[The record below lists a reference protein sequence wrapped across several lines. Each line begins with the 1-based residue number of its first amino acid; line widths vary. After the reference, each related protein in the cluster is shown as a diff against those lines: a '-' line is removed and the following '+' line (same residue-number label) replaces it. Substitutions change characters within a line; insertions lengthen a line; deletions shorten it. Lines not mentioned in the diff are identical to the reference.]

1 MRCSVAIALLGA
13 TQFGWMMSEM
23 AHLPFNNASLC
34 RLPHIPPGQCLL
46 YPGHTNN
53 EWTRQSTAWA
63 VGGAIGALLSICPA
77 DRFGRQRTLGFNGVI
92 MIAGAF
98 VQMFATD
105 IDTFAVGRGISGIA
119 SGVAVN
125 VLNNYLREVA
135 PKQWRMFYMVMFQ
148 VVAAATALI
157 VSALFFAIPKL
168 PTSEWHFKP
177 LFGGPIVIGLLVLAT
192 MRFIVESPAWL
203 LLHQR
208 EDEAKEAM
216 ARLYV
221 GDVQAPFAELTESM
235 RVQTEEVEASSSKL
249 ALLVSSRYRV
259 QFAIAVVLG
268 TMQQLAGLPA
278 MVVYGPSIF
287 KSVNL
292 ADLRLSNIFI
302 NFGRCWTMFIAAA
315 VFGHKFKRRT
325 LLMPLSL
332 VMSVAALCFTLCQV
346 HQNDTTHWL
355 IIACLLF
362 FMSSYSFS
370 IGSMGWVISTELLPE
385 ALAPTSGAFATFGTW
400 TAQFLI
406 GVFFQQISNTR
417 HWGTQAFAIFSVIM
431 LVFAIFAYFFV
442 PETSNT
448 TSMEVRALYVKD
460 QFTEGCNDCAEIVTP
475 KDEV

>member
-1 MRCSVAIALLGA
+1 
-13 TQFGWMMSEM
+13 
-23 AHLPFNNASLC
+23 
-34 RLPHIPPGQCLL
+34 
-46 YPGHTNN
+46 
-53 EWTRQSTAWA
+53 
-63 VGGAIGALLSICPA
+63 
-77 DRFGRQRTLGFNGVI
+77 
-92 MIAGAF
+92 
-98 VQMFATD
+98 
-105 IDTFAVGRGISGIA
+105 
-119 SGVAVN
+119 
-125 VLNNYLREVA
+125 
-135 PKQWRMFYMVMFQ
+135 
-148 VVAAATALI
+148 
-157 VSALFFAIPKL
+157 
-168 PTSEWHFKP
+168 
-177 LFGGPIVIGLLVLAT
+177 
-192 MRFIVESPAWL
+192 
-203 LLHQR
+203 
-208 EDEAKEAM
+208 
-216 ARLYV
+216 
-221 GDVQAPFAELTESM
+221 
-235 RVQTEEVEASSSKL
+235 
-249 ALLVSSRYRV
+249 YRV

-448 TSMEVRALYVKD
+448 TSME
-460 QFTEGCNDCAEIVTP
+460 
-475 KDEV
+475 

>member
-1 MRCSVAIALLGA
+1 
-13 TQFGWMMSEM
+13 MMSETS
-23 AHLPFNNASLC
+23 HLPFNNVSLC

-63 VGGAIGALLSICPA
+63 VGGAIGAFLSIYPA
-77 DRFGRQRTLGFNGVI
+77 GRFGRQRTLGLNGVI

-119 SGVAVN
+119 SGVDTN

-135 PKQWRMFYMVMFQ
+135 PKQWRMFYMVMFH
-148 VVAAATALI
+148 VVSAATALI
-157 VSALFFAIPKL
+157 VSALFFAILKL
-168 PTSEWHFKP
+168 PTSDWQFKP

-203 LLHQR
+203 LLQHR
-208 EDEAKEAM
+208 EDEAKESM

-221 GDVQAPFAELTESM
+221 GDVQGHFAELTESM

-315 VFGHKFKRRT
+315 FFGHRYMRRA
-325 LLMPLSL
+325 LLLRFSL
-332 VMSVAALCFTLCQV
+332 IMCVAALGFTLCQV
-346 HQNDTTHWL
+346 YPNTTTHWINL
-355 IIACLLF
+355 VCLLL
-362 FMSSYSFS
+362 FMGPYSFS
-370 IGSMGWVISTELLPE
+370 VGSLGWVISTELIPE
-385 ALAPTSGAFATFGTW
+385 ALAPTSGAFATFGSW

-406 GVFFQQISNTR
+406 GVFFQQITSPS

-431 LVFAIFAYFFV
+431 LVFAIFAFFFV

-448 TSMEVRALYVKD
+448 TSMEVRALYVRD
-460 QFTEGCNDCAEIVTP
+460 EFSSECNDHTDVDIVTP
-475 KDEV
+475 KEDI

>member
-1 MRCSVAIALLGA
+1 MRRSVAVALLGA
-13 TQFGWMMSEM
+13 TQYGWMMSEM
-23 AHLPFNNASLC
+23 AHLPYNNASLC
-34 RLPHIPPGQCLL
+34 GLPHIPPGQCLL
-46 YPGHTNN
+46 YPRHTNN
-53 EWTRQSTAWA
+53 EWTRQTTAWA
-63 VGGAIGALLSICPA
+63 VGGAIGALLSIYPA
-77 DRFGRQRTLGFNGVI
+77 DRFGRQRTLGLNGVI

-119 SGVAVN
+119 SGVAAN

-135 PKQWRMFYMVMFQ
+135 PKQWRMFYMTMFH
-148 VVAAATALI
+148 VVSAATSLV

-259 QFAIAVVLG
+259 QFAIAIVLG

-278 MVVYGPSIF
+278 MVAYGPTIF
-287 KSVNL
+287 KNIGLV
-292 ADLRLSNIFI
+292 DLRLSNIFI
-302 NFGRCWTMFIAAA
+302 NFGRFQTMLIAAA
-315 VFGHKFKRRT
+315 VYGHRFKRRT
-325 LLMPLSL
+325 LLLRFSF
-332 VMSVAALCFTLCQV
+332 VMSAAALGFTLCQV
-346 HQNDTTHWL
+346 YPNTTTHWINL
-355 IIACLLF
+355 VCLLL
-362 FMSSYSFS
+362 FMGPYSFS
-370 IGSMGWVISTELLPE
+370 VGSLGWVISTELIPE
-385 ALAPTSGAFATFGTW
+385 ALAPTSGAFATFGSW

-406 GVFFQQISNTR
+406 GVFFQQIASPS
-417 HWGTQAFAIFSVIM
+417 HWGTQAFAMFSVIIF
-431 LVFAIFAYFFV
+431 VFAIFAFFFV

-460 QFTEGCNDCAEIVTP
+460 QFTEDDNYSTELFTP
-475 KDEV
+475 